1 MCENFTCNFCARPVH
16 EPQGEYYKGNYQVGK
31 CLNGACKYLKDSMKE
46 DVVTQSLKQKS

>member
-31 CLNGACKYLKDSMKE
+31 CLNGACKHLKDSMKE